1 MAEMLLLLKF
11 LTGCWQAEGRG
22 TTVLEVWSRPLGG
35 MMLGHSQTER
45 AGKTAGYEYLRI
57 EPRDGVLAYI
67 PTIKGRDT
75 VFTATKV
82 TAEDIPTIK
91 GRDTVFTATKVTA
104 EEAVFENLAHDF
116 PQRII
121 YRATPDGLSARVES
135 ADSKKGMNYPY
146 KRTACH
152 E

>member
-45 AGKTAGYEYLRI
+45 AGKTAGYEHLRI
-57 EPRDGVLAYI
+57 ESRDGVLAYI
-67 PTIKGRDT
+67 PTIKGR
-75 VFTATKV
+75 
-82 TAEDIPTIK
+82 E
-91 GRDTVFTATKVTA
+91 TVFTATKVTA